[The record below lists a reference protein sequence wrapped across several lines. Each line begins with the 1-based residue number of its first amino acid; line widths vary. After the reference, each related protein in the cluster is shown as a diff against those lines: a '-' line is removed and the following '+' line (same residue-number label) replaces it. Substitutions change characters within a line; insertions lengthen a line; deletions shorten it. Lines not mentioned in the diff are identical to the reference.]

1 MSIPLQIPSPL
12 EQLKS
17 PLLEKH
23 EIEIWIKR
31 DDLIHQKISGN
42 KWRKLEL
49 NIKEAK
55 RKKLPLLTFGGP
67 FSNHIA
73 ATAFACSSSDIKSI
87 GIIRGDEF
95 SELNHT
101 LDLANK
107 NGMQLHFVTREEY
120 QLKSEPAFLQSLK
133 QKFGDFHFVPEG
145 GANKEGVRG
154 SRNIRKEVQV
164 DFDLLCCTAGTGTTA
179 AGILSA
185 LNTNEQLEVYPALKG
200 GGYLEIEILKMLQ
213 LEDSPKLLEQKKSQL
228 ELINDY
234 HFGGFAKLKPM
245 KELVDFV
252 NWFYKEFGIS
262 LDLIYN
268 GKMMFGV
275 FDRIKKGRYK
285 KGTNLVAIH
294 CGGLQGNEGM
304 EKRFGFKLEY

>member
-23 EIEIWIKR
+23 EIEFWIKR

-120 QLKSEPAFLQSLK
+120 QLKSEPAFLQSL
-133 QKFGDFHFVPEG
+133 QEKFGDFHLVPEG

-154 SRNIRKEVQV
+154 SRNIREEIQV

-185 LNTNEQLEVYPALKG
+185 LNRLEQLEVYPALKG
-200 GGYLEIEILKMLQ
+200 GDYLEGEILDLLV
-213 LEDSPKLLEQKKSQL
+213 LENPEQFEQKKSQL

-252 NWFYKEFGIS
+252 NWFYKEFGIP

-285 KGTNLVAIH
+285 KGTKLVAIH

-304 EKRFGFKLEY
+304 KNRFKVELNF

>member
-145 GANKEGVRG
+145 GR
-154 SRNIRKEVQV
+154 
-164 DFDLLCCTAGTGTTA
+164 LLLFFFCF
-179 AGILSA
+179 SA
-185 LNTNEQLEVYPALKG
+185 SYFQL
-200 GGYLEIEILKMLQ
+200 
-213 LEDSPKLLEQKKSQL
+213 
-228 ELINDY
+228 
-234 HFGGFAKLKPM
+234 
-245 KELVDFV
+245 
-252 NWFYKEFGIS
+252 
-262 LDLIYN
+262 
-268 GKMMFGV
+268 
-275 FDRIKKGRYK
+275 
-285 KGTNLVAIH
+285 
-294 CGGLQGNEGM
+294 
-304 EKRFGFKLEY
+304 

>member
-23 EIEIWIKR
+23 EIEFWIKR

-120 QLKSEPAFLQSLK
+120 QLKSEPTFLQSL
-133 QKFGDFHFVPEG
+133 QEKFGDFHLVPEG
-145 GANKEGVRG
+145 GANKEGVLG
-154 SRNIRKEVQV
+154 SRNIKKEIQV

-185 LNTNEQLEVYPALKG
+185 LKPLEQLEVYPALKG
-200 GGYLEIEILKMLQ
+200 GDYLEGEILDLLV
-213 LEDSPKLLEQKKSQL
+213 LENPEQFEQKKSQL

-252 NWFYKEFGIS
+252 NWFYKEFGIP
-262 LDLIYN
+262 LDLIYS

-285 KGTNLVAIH
+285 KGTKLVAIH

-304 EKRFGFKLEY
+304 KNRFKVELNF

>member
-23 EIEIWIKR
+23 EIEFWIKR

-49 NIKEAK
+49 NVKKAK
-55 RKKLPLLTFGGP
+55 QKKIPVLTFGGAY
-67 FSNHIA
+67 SNHIA
-73 ATAFACSSSDIKSI
+73 ATAATCNSSNIKSI

-120 QLKSEPAFLQSLK
+120 QLKSEPAFLQSL
-133 QKFGDFHFVPEG
+133 QEKFGDFHLVPEG

-154 SRNIRKEVQV
+154 SRNIREEIQV

-185 LNTNEQLEVYPALKG
+185 LNRLEQLEVYPALKG
-200 GGYLEIEILKMLQ
+200 GDYLEGEILDLLV
-213 LEDSPKLLEQKKSQL
+213 LENPEQFEQKKSQL

-252 NWFYKEFGIS
+252 NWFYKEFGIP

-285 KGTNLVAIH
+285 KGTKLVAIH
-294 CGGLQGNEGM
+294 CGGLQGNEGL